1 MRMRRLTTI
10 RLALAAAF
18 GLGLVAASSAAELRL
33 AHFMSPMHHMQKRMM
48 QPLADKLASETDG
61 EVTIRIF
68 PSGELSKSGAAQWRT
83 ALTGVAD
90 ITFGLQGYTSET
102 FPRTMFAVAPG
113 LFHSSAE
120 ATTAMW
126 ETMDALAPD
135 YERAKLLAMWAAEPA
150 ILMTKDVPIR
160 TMEDMQ
166 GLKIRTADQV
176 GAAIVQALG
185 GTPVPLPA
193 SEMYTAIDTGV
204 IDGIMSDASTIES
217 FKLHEVANYFTVG
230 LPSSTSAYFLV
241 MNRRSFERLT
251 ADQQATLDALTGREL
266 SMTAAGSYAT
276 EAARGLDMV
285 RAAGKTIIEVEPAV
299 LEDFHAKSDAVMQSM
314 LKTAEAA
321 GVDGKA
327 IVEGLR
333 NSVST
338 TR

>member
-1 MRMRRLTTI
+1 MNKRLSSLI
-10 RLALAAAF
+10 HFALAGTLSF
-18 GLGLVAASSAAELRL
+18 GLVAAASARELRL
-33 AHFMSPMHHMQKRMM
+33 AHFMSPMHHMHKRMM
-48 QPLADKLASETDG
+48 QPLADKLALETGG

-126 ETMDALAPD
+126 ENIDALAPD
-135 YERAKLLAMWAAEPA
+135 YERARLLAMWAAEPA
-150 ILMTKDVPIR
+150 IIMTKDVPIR
-160 TMEDMQ
+160 TLNEMK

-176 GAAIVQALG
+176 GAAIVQTLG
-185 GTPVPLPA
+185 ATPVPLPA

-217 FKLHEVANYFTVG
+217 FKLQEVANYFTVG

-241 MNRRSFERLT
+241 MNRRSFDGLT
-251 ADQQATLDALTGREL
+251 ADQQAALNALTGRDL
-266 SMTAAGSYAT
+266 SMAAASSYAT
-276 EAARGLDMV
+276 EASRGLDMV
-285 RAAGKTIIEVEPAV
+285 RAAGKTIIEVEPEV
-299 LEDFHAKSDAVMQSM
+299 LEDFNARSDIVMQLM
-314 LKTAEAA
+314 LKSADEA
-321 GVDGKA
+321 GVNGEA

-333 NSVST
+333 SSASA

>member
-1 MRMRRLTTI
+1 MRNCLSSSI
-10 RLALAAAF
+10 RVALA
-18 GLGLVAASSAAELRL
+18 GTLSLGLVAVASATELRL

-48 QPLADKLASETDG
+48 QPLADKLLAETGG

-113 LFHSSAE
+113 LFHSSTQ

-126 ETMDALAPD
+126 DNIDALAPD

-150 ILMTKDVPIR
+150 VIMTKDVPIR
-160 TMEDMQ
+160 TMGDMK

-176 GAAIVQALG
+176 GAAMVQTLG
-185 GTPVPLPA
+185 ATPVPLPA

-217 FKLHEVANYFTVG
+217 FKLQEVANYFTVG

-241 MNRRSFERLT
+241 MNRRSFEGLS
-251 ADQQATLDALTGREL
+251 AEQQAALDALTGRDL
-266 SMTAAGSYAT
+266 SMAAARSYAK

-285 RAAGKTIIEVEPAV
+285 RTAGKTIIEIEPEV
-299 LEDFHAKSDAVMQSM
+299 LEDFHAKSDIVMQSM
-314 LKTAEAA
+314 LKSAEAG
-321 GVDGKA
+321 GVNGEA
-327 IVEGLR
+327 IVQGLR
-333 NSVST
+333 GSAST
-338 TR
+338 TQ